1 MRKVVVLLLA
11 LTLTMGT
18 QAQVGRVVGGALKKK
33 MEQTLEKKVG
43 ESLGVSKQESSP
55 RATQQSTE
63 EEMDENHVP
72 TPEEVM
78 AMVPQIPAPQQLA
91 EYACEQNRANQ
102 RTLKVLANPTTTFVS
117 KMVVA
122 SASGYVV
129 MMGGAKAGSLY
140 NYDEHL
146 FGELGI
152 SEEQYNNMSDED
164 KQELTTKYANE
175 LLDRYLRTA
184 ERLASDEEYSKLM
197 EQYTALDKE
206 IETKYGEVDSIC
218 GDMWQKNYGA
228 KKEPSE
234 NDRCAYFQMA
244 APLQHK
250 VVVDVMKV
258 RKDRQLPIAKK
269 MDARVQELANR
280 YPEEVYVGFYN
291 QGGLC
296 ATSYVGDAMRLVNIT
311 IPR

>member
-1 MRKVVVLLLA
+1 MKKVRVLLLA
-11 LTLTMGT
+11 LTLTIGT

-43 ESLGVSKQESSP
+43 ESLGMPKQESSP
-55 RATQQSTE
+55 KAARQSAVDE
-63 EEMDENHVP
+63 ADENHVP

-91 EYACEQNRANQ
+91 EYACEQNSATP
-102 RTLKVLANPTTTFVS
+102 RTLKVLANPTATFVS

-129 MMGGAKAGSLY
+129 MMGGAKAGSLC

-164 KQELTTKYANE
+164 KLELANKYANE
-175 LLDRYLRTA
+175 LQDRYLRTA
-184 ERLASDEEYSKLM
+184 ERLAADEEYKKLM
-197 EQYTALDKE
+197 EQYTATEKE
-206 IETKYGEVDSIC
+206 IEMKYSDIDSIC
-218 GDMWQKNYGA
+218 SEMWKKNYGA

-234 NDRCAYFQMA
+234 NDKCAYFQKV
-244 APLQHK
+244 APLQHRA
-250 VVVDVMKV
+250 VIDAMKL
-258 RKDRQLPIAKK
+258 RKEHQLPIAKK
-269 MDARVQELANR
+269 MDDRLRELAKR

-296 ATSYVGDAMRLVNIT
+296 ATSYIGDAMRLTNLT